1 MSYFPYEGQNGT
13 LSNKR
18 NGKDNKFEYNSL
30 IICRYLNL
38 VKKSCY
44 NIKFLTDYGKTI

>member
-38 VKKSCY
+38 VKK
-44 NIKFLTDYGKTI
+44 KLLQH